1 MSSRDTS
8 ILGESVLPDMNKKNL
23 LKEMACGLTIVILTD
38 GGEEIKH
45 WLEGRL
51 TLDSYIG
58 EAVAARS
65 ASGG

>member
-1 MSSRDTS
+1 
-8 ILGESVLPDMNKKNL
+8 MNKKNL